1 MAEEVLT
8 APTTTIRY
16 YRVAKS
22 YSNGKYVGQ
31 TGAFTSKEN
40 AIKAQKSAGSGYYVF
55 DPNGKKI
62 YPEQTTTTTK
72 PTTQTSSSNITS
84 TSSIPEKAVAIAK
97 QIAADNSHG
106 YNNGASGRG
115 GNPDYACSSF
125 VADCYIKAGVNL
137 GVAAKNVYTKDMKK
151 IFTSHGFK
159 DVTSSVNVKT
169 GAGLVAGDVLVKP
182 GSHTELY
189 VGNGKLIGA
198 RGDAQSGKPA
208 NGKTGD
214 QTGAEIAVAN
224 YFNQPWT
231 VVLRYKDTTPTKSVK
246 YRVRVGKFSI
256 YDNANGLKVT
266 IKNKLDLD
274 CFLEKHGSETWVYC
288 GSFEYKE
295 KAIER
300 QSLLKKYKFDAEID
314 EV

>member
-1 MAEEVLT
+1 MKVYD
-8 APTTTIRY
+8 TTT
-16 YRVAKS
+16 
-22 YSNGKYVGQ
+22 GKQ
-31 TGAFTSKEN
+31 
-40 AIKAQKSAGSGYYVF
+40 
-55 DPNGKKI
+55 I
-62 YPEQTTTTTK
+62 YPVVKETTTTTK
-72 PTTQTSSSNITS
+72 PTSSSNITS
-84 TSSIPEKAVAIAK
+84 TSSIPKKAVAIAK

-198 RGDAQSGKPA
+198 RGDAKSGKPA
-208 NGKTGD
+208 NGKAGD
-214 QTGAEIAVAN
+214 QTGAEIAEAN

-231 VVLRYKDTTPTKSVK
+231 VVLRYKDITPTKSVK

-256 YDNANGLKVT
+256 YDNANGLKMT

-274 CFLEKHGSETWVYC
+274 CFLETHGSETWVYC

-300 QSLLKKYKFDAEID
+300 QSLLKKYEFDAEID